1 MNLKKWKWQK
11 ARPLVKNTR
20 DWLVNHTPA
29 SVKKSASNVEE
40 NMIKLFEANIDNNID
55 YKPKKIASAFDE
67 KYIKC
72 KSKGDEKLSIEQY
85 VKTLDHI

>member
-1 MNLKKWKWQK
+1 
-11 ARPLVKNTR
+11 
-20 DWLVNHTPA
+20 
-29 SVKKSASNVEE
+29 
-40 NMIKLFEANIDNNID
+40 MIKLFEANIGNKID

-67 KYIKC
+67 KYIEC